1 MVLNTP
7 AHCPLCEDLDIRYS
21 KWQRYRRQ
29 KNEIIKSW
37 LDTCLGE
44 HKGFS
49 GHCKPSP
56 LRVFFYVVFSRVTT
70 VFSLWVVSQIACE

>member
-37 LDTCLGE
+37 LDRELT
-44 HKGFS
+44 
-49 GHCKPSP
+49 
-56 LRVFFYVVFSRVTT
+56 
-70 VFSLWVVSQIACE
+70 SLAAKIVNEK